1 MGSLKYQYLSVLH
14 RENGQFTQEELIFK
28 DEIGRVR
35 DIEINSK
42 GEIYLIADEY
52 DSNLYILQP

>member
-1 MGSLKYQYLSVLH
+1 MKYQYLSVLH
-14 RENGQFTQEELIFK
+14 RENWQFTQEELIFK

>member
-1 MGSLKYQYLSVLH
+1 MKYQYLSILH
-14 RENGQFTQEELIFK
+14 RENGMFTKEELIFK
-28 DEIGRVR
+28 EEIGRVR

>member
-1 MGSLKYQYLSVLH
+1 LKYQYLSVLH

-42 GEIYLIADEY
+42 GEVYLIADEY

>member
-1 MGSLKYQYLSVLH
+1 LKYQYLSVLH

>member
-1 MGSLKYQYLSVLH
+1 MKYQYLSVLH